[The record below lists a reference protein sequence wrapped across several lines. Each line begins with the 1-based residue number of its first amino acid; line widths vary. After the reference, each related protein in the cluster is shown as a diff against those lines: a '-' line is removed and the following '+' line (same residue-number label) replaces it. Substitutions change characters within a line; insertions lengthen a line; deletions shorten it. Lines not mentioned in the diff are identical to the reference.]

1 MYSNLAVQPK
11 ELWHISKKSAA
22 ANRVDGRTKAVTLI
36 YVPIFI
42 GGRHRGAAMGPD
54 AVQVAELPEQIEK
67 LGFTIARQIEI
78 AQPPADSWFD
88 QQAVSTRCLPE
99 ISQVAHDLSAAVES
113 AMDAGTIPITIGG
126 DHSLAIGSISG
137 VSRYYR
143 ERQEKFGLIWFDA
156 HGDINTP
163 ATSHSAN
170 LHGMPLAICL
180 GKGEV
185 SLTQLGGYAPKVQ
198 GNRSVL
204 IGLRDVDPGEIGL
217 IRELGIHAF
226 TMRDIDH
233 QSIGGL
239 CERALELV
247 GADVAG
253 LHLSFDIDVM
263 DPEIAPGVT
272 TVAPGGMSFREAH
285 LALTILAETG
295 LVRSIDFVELNP
307 ARDIR
312 NRTAEL
318 AVDLI
323 KTALGHTIM

>member
-1 MYSNLAVQPK
+1 MKNLANQSTHLKPNA
-11 ELWHISKKSAA
+11 SDSAA
-22 ANRVDGRTKAVTLI
+22 QAPAERKIAEVTLI

-42 GGRHRGAAMGPD
+42 GGRHRGAGMGPA
-54 AVQVAELPEQIEK
+54 AVRVAELPEQIEK
-67 LGFTIARQIEI
+67 LGFKVVNEVDIP
-78 AQPPADSWFD
+78 QPSTACWFD
-88 QQAVSTRCLPE
+88 EKSVGSRCLPE
-99 ISQVAHDLSAAVES
+99 IAQVSADLAVAVEA
-113 AMDAGTIPITIGG
+113 AMEAGTIPITIGG

-137 VSRYYR
+137 VSRYYKQK
-143 ERQEKFGLIWFDA
+143 QEKFGLVWFDA

-163 ATSHSAN
+163 DTSYSAN
-170 LHGMPLAICL
+170 LHGMPLAISL
-180 GKGEV
+180 GKGDET
-185 SLTQLGGYAPKVQ
+185 LTQLGGFSPKVE
-198 GNRSVL
+198 GKRAVL
-204 IGLRDVDPGEIGL
+204 IGLRDVDPPEKEL

-233 QSIGGL
+233 LGMGKL
-239 CERALELV
+239 CELALSLI
-247 GADVAG
+247 GTDING
-253 LHLSFDIDVM
+253 IHLSFDIDVM

-323 KTALGHTIM
+323 KTSLGHKIM